1 MVHGTIDQV
10 KINFTG
16 QGRIID
22 SYISDNILI
31 SKLYREFKTNKQPR
45 EQMTQMKT
53 GKESTERFQNE
64 EL

>member
-1 MVHGTIDQV
+1 MVHGIIDQIKV
-10 KINFTG
+10 NFTG

-53 GKESTERFQNE
+53 GKESTERIQNE